1 METRNEWMKSNGQ
14 SRGIVS
20 ATRGLIGSVW
30 NGVQGLHETKL
41 QRTKAISVTPYDWVT
56 IDDSRKMAELEH
68 WRSLAYA
75 NNFRYQI
82 R

>member
-1 METRNEWMKSNGQ
+1 MECKDCT
-14 SRGIVS
+14 
-20 ATRGLIGSVW
+20 
-30 NGVQGLHETKL
+30 
-41 QRTKAISVTPYDWVT
+41 ISVTPYDWVT

-75 NNFRYQI
+75 NNSRYQI